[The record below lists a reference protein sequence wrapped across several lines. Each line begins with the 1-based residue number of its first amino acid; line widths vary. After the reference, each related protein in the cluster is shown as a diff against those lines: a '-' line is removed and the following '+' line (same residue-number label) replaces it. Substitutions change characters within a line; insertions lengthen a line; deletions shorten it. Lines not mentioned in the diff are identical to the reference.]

1 LDLHEYQGKE
11 LLRCVGLPTPRG
23 HVAETPGEAADIAA
37 ELGGRVVVKAQVHTG
52 GRGKAGGVRP
62 ADDPEGAAE
71 AAAGI
76 LGMDIRGHLVQRVLV
91 EEASAVARELYAAI
105 VLDRGAKRVL
115 AMLSAMG
122 GMDVEAIARE
132 HPESMSRVHVDPL
145 IGWQDYV
152 GRRLAFEAG
161 LPRGLARD
169 IGEVFSRLHQ
179 AFLAYEAT
187 LVEINPLVVLEDGR
201 LLVLDAKV
209 TVDNNALFRHPDLAG
224 MRDIAATD
232 PQERLALERGVTYVK
247 LDGDI
252 GVLGNGA
259 GLVMS
264 TLDVVADAGGRPAN
278 FLDVGGG
285 AKAEEIVDALE
296 VITSDPGVKAIF
308 FNIFGGITRGDEVA
322 RGVLTAV
329 EKMGIDLP
337 IIVRLDGTNAEEGR
351 RLLAEAALRN
361 LHPEATMLA
370 AARRAV
376 ALAADP
382 AA

>member
-1 LDLHEYQGKE
+1 LDLYEYQGKE
-11 LLRCVGLPTPRG
+11 LLRCAGLPTPRG
-23 HVAETPGEAADIAA
+23 HVAETAEEAADIAE

-52 GRGKAGGVRP
+52 GRGKAGGIKP
-62 ADDPEGAAE
+62 AGDAE
-71 AAAGI
+71 AAREAAAAI
-76 LGMDIRGHLVQRVLV
+76 LGMDIRGHIVRRVLV
-91 EEASAVARELYAAI
+91 EEASAIERELYAAV
-105 VLDRGAKRVL
+105 VLDRGAKKVL
-115 AMLSAMG
+115 AMFSAVG
-122 GMDVEAIARE
+122 GMDVEQIAQD
-132 HPESMSRVHVDPL
+132 HPEAMARVHIDPL
-145 IGWQDYV
+145 VGWQPFV

-161 LPRGLARD
+161 LTDGLVAAV
-169 IGEVFSRLHQ
+169 GEVFERVYQ

-187 LVEINPLVVLEDGR
+187 LVEVNPLVVAEDGR

-209 TVDNNALFRHPDLAG
+209 TVDNNALYRHPDVAG

-232 PQERLALERGVTYVK
+232 PQEALALEKGVTYVK
-247 LDGDI
+247 LEGDI

-296 VITSDPGVKAIF
+296 VITSDQGVRAIF

-322 RGVLTAV
+322 RGILTAV
-329 EKMGIDLP
+329 ETMGIRLP
-337 IIVRLDGTNAEEGR
+337 IVVRLDGTNADEGR
-351 RLLAEAALRN
+351 RLLTEAALPN
-361 LHPEATMLA
+361 LHAEATMLA

-376 ALAADP
+376 MLAAE
-382 AA
+382 ART